1 MKFDIMTLFPD
12 MVSAV
17 LGESIIGR
25 AQEAGVISVACHN
38 IRDYSTDRHRK
49 TDDTPYG
56 GGRGMVMT
64 CQPIYDCYSHI
75 RASIPE
81 GNRTRVIYMSPKGR
95 LFDHGIA
102 TELACYDNIVILCGH
117 YEGVDQRIL
126 DEIVDDEIS
135 IGDYVLTGG
144 ELPACILVDAVSRLI
159 EGTLPEAVCHED
171 ESVASGILEYPQY
184 TKPRTFMGREVP
196 EVLLSGDHA
205 RVDRWRLEES
215 VRITRERRPD
225 LLLLH
230 PEYEEALAPK
240 KKKPRRKKAHNP
252 DPLTPEVKDG
262 RGLDAR
268 EGDVSAIPT
277 PTDPAVSLNAADTPT
292 DPATSVSAA
301 DIPVDPAASVSVA
314 DTADTPV

>member
-12 MVSAV
+12 MVSTV

-25 AQEAGVISVACHN
+25 AQEAGVISVSCHN
-38 IRDYSTDRHRK
+38 IRDFSTDRHRK

-81 GNRTRVIYMSPKGR
+81 GNKTRVIYMSPKGR
-95 LFDHGIA
+95 IFDHGVA
-102 TELACYDNIVILCGH
+102 TELAAYDNLIILCGH

-126 DEIVDDEIS
+126 DEIVDEEIS

-240 KKKPRRKKAHNP
+240 KKKRPRRKAHATTPAEQSIQGTCASGSAPAEQSGTINP
-252 DPLTPEVKDG
+252 SDNTAHAVDITTDNTVLA
-262 RGLDAR
+262 DAT
-268 EGDVSAIPT
+268 APT
-277 PTDPAVSLNAADTPT
+277 E
-292 DPATSVSAA
+292 
-301 DIPVDPAASVSVA
+301 I
-314 DTADTPV
+314 